1 LERIGKGAA
10 HRATPLA
17 DSPTSY
23 PKSTESKKARPL
35 NSKMANIDINKGI
48 IQDVNLITSIYDKKI
63 SSIVGWINND
73 KLLYVNK
80 EKTLD
85 YLSISAPIA
94 EARDNQEF
102 ISAAKVQQN
111 FEITKD
117 LAKKHCHRRVT

>member
-1 LERIGKGAA
+1 
-10 HRATPLA
+10 
-17 DSPTSY
+17 
-23 PKSTESKKARPL
+23 
-35 NSKMANIDINKGI
+35 MANIDINKGI